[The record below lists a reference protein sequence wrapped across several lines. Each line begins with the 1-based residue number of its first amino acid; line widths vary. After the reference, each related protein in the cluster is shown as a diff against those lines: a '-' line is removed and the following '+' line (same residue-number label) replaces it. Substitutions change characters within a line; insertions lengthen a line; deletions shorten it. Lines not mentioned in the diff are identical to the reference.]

1 MRSAGFHRNVPV
13 LRMSTGASDPSDFG
27 FTVPT
32 DRDRLAEL
40 GSIAGSLVHELKN
53 PIGVILLNA
62 ELMLT
67 QLSDHLPPAERE
79 REEKRLSRIIDASRN
94 VREIVQSF
102 LTYARPGRPDPD
114 AIDVNQLLATLLD
127 EQGEALE
134 RAGIQLSFHPDDNL
148 ALLAADRQHLR
159 SIFLNIIT
167 NAREAL
173 QGRSDDRRLLVV
185 TRSGKNLV
193 RVVIANNG
201 PPFLER
207 VATHLFQP
215 FMSSK
220 DDGTGL
226 GLAIVQRLVE
236 LHHGT
241 VTASSDKAQGV
252 SFTFEFPT
260 DLGPAKARTELPM
273 PSVEAA
279 VRDEPCEVRRATCE
293 VPVDESHGPLIGEP
307 APARTRKPRS
317 RKTSHLAPRTS
328 HGPK

>member
-1 MRSAGFHRNVPV
+1 
-13 LRMSTGASDPSDFG
+13 MSSSSDNTAAFG

-62 ELMLT
+62 ELMLSQISKGLT
-67 QLSDHLPPAERE
+67 PAERE
-79 REEKRLSRIIDASRN
+79 REEKRLRRIIDASRN
-94 VREIVQSF
+94 VQMIVQSF

-114 AIDVNQLLATLLD
+114 AVDVNKLLQTLLD
-127 EQGEALE
+127 EQAENLE
-134 RAGIQLSFHPDDNL
+134 RARIQISFHPDDNL
-148 ALLAADRQHLR
+148 ALLAADVQHLR

-167 NAREAL
+167 NAREAM
-173 QGRSDDRRLLVV
+173 QGRAEDRRLLVV
-185 TRSGKNLV
+185 TRSAKNLV

-201 PPFLER
+201 PPFDER
-207 VATHLFQP
+207 VAAHLFQP

-220 DDGTGL
+220 EEGTGL

-260 DLGPAKARTELPM
+260 DLGPAKAKVELPM
-273 PSVEAA
+273 PSVEA
-279 VRDEPCEVRRATCE
+279 EVRGESSDVRYPMSDVDAPMRSSPAT
-293 VPVDESHGPLIGEP
+293 PVNRRRIKK
-307 APARTRKPRS
+307 RTVD
-317 RKTSHLAPRTS
+317 H
-328 HGPK
+328 

>member
-1 MRSAGFHRNVPV
+1 MK
-13 LRMSTGASDPSDFG
+13 STPDNGADFG

-40 GSIAGSLVHELKN
+40 GSIAGGLVHELKN
-53 PIGVILLNA
+53 PLGVILLNA
-62 ELMLT
+62 ELMLSQISPGLT
-67 QLSDHLPPAERE
+67 PAERE
-79 REEKRLSRIIDASRN
+79 REEKRLRRIIDASRN
-94 VREIVQSF
+94 LREIVQSF
-102 LTYARPGRPDPD
+102 LTYARPTRPDPD
-114 AIDVNQLLATLLD
+114 AVDVNQLLATLLE
-127 EQGEALE
+127 EQAESLE
-134 RAGIQLSFHPDDNL
+134 RAGVELSFHPDDHL

-173 QGRSDDRRLLVV
+173 QGRADDRRLLVV

-201 PPFLER
+201 PPFPER
-207 VATHLFQP
+207 VAAHLFQP

-226 GLAIVQRLVE
+226 GLAIVHRLVE
-236 LHHGT
+236 MHHGT

-260 DLGPAKARTELPM
+260 ELGPAKAKTELPM
-273 PSVEAA
+273 PSVEAE
-279 VRDEPCEVRRATCE
+279 VRDDSGSTARIVRGARRASTDT
-293 VPVDESHGPLIGEP
+293 PPASPSIPTRPLAASP
-307 APARTRKPRS
+307 DPKQRRP
-317 RKTSHLAPRTS
+317 RKTANREPRTAN
-328 HGPK
+328 